1 MGVDGRMMIGLLFL
15 RTLVIVFVSS
25 IRRHTRCA
33 LGTGVQTCALPISL
47 AAGWCMHMRGI
58 TREETAARRESL
70 DMARMHLVGGEPVD
84 VRYIEMDAGL
94 LLDVLLDLLVERF
107 AFFLIET
114 LRESADDAIAFF
126 ARPGEEG
133 HAGIAREADM
143 PESGR
148 EWLGKA
154 GGSTSR

>member
-94 LLDVLLDLLVERF
+94 LLERKSVGEGKSVSVSVALGCRRCIKKTTTDDDVW
-107 AFFLIET
+107 T
-114 LRESADDAIAFF
+114 LGQCKNES
-126 ARPGEEG
+126 RCVGEK
-133 HAGIAREADM
+133 R
-143 PESGR
+143 
-148 EWLGKA
+148 
-154 GGSTSR
+154 